1 MFYEQVQPDT
11 VARELGVLG
20 VLQPPLLQ
28 VLHPL
33 PHVGVTP
40 KKVQNRKRP
49 KAPCIL
55 QGGVGSIPPFR

>member
-1 MFYEQVQPDT
+1 MLRFP
-11 VARELGVLG
+11 VARELRVLGVLG

-33 PHVGVTP
+33 PHVGVMP

-49 KAPCIL
+49 NMT
-55 QGGVGSIPPFR
+55 STDNEFRAQAT